1 MLSSDTPTTAVSA
14 EAPPVQAAARGW
26 QSRRTRRRA
35 GAWTS
40 HVLLLAGAVV
50 MVIPFVWMVSTSFKA
65 PGKTFV
71 YPPQWIPDPFV
82 WQNYPAMWTAL
93 PFNHFFVN
101 SIKIAS
107 LATLGQL
114 LTCSMGG
121 FTFGVL
127 RFRGR
132 DVLFLAL
139 IATLMVPYQV
149 TLIPTFI
156 LFSKLGWVGTHLPL
170 WVPAFWGGAFG
181 TFLMRQ
187 FFMTIP
193 IDLAESARMDGAN
206 IGRRLAIKN
215 GGKARDVGFG
225 DMLKHNVCLTNAVLR
240 SGVLRRVIGKL
251 DSNRPSLQ
259 HSGIGH
265 QFASEGVAIGA
276 KIGGAVEGDGFWR
289 RRWRWGVGRRRFIVN
304 DSWWRQ
310 GDGGHNR
317 RRQGGCSGGRYGR
330 FYRSGFNRSSL
341 TSAAIWNHGLFA
353 TAGRQSN

>member
-1 MLSSDTPTTAVSA
+1 MLSSDTPATAVPA
-14 EAPPVQAAARGW
+14 EAPVVQSTARGW
-26 QSRRTRRRA
+26 QSRRTRRRV

-40 HVLLLAGAVV
+40 HALLLVGAVV

-65 PGKTFV
+65 AGKTFV

-82 WQNYPAMWTAL
+82 WQNYPDMWTAL

-206 IGRRLAIKN
+206 IGRIFRHIYVPLAKPALATLAIFTFMWSWN
-215 GGKARDVGFG
+215 DLLNPLIYVHELDRLTLTVGLSFFQNQYGGKWTLMMA
-225 DMLKHNVCLTNAVLR
+225 
-240 SGVLRRVIGKL
+240 
-251 DSNRPSLQ
+251 
-259 HSGIGH
+259 
-265 QFASEGVAIGA
+265 
-276 KIGGAVEGDGFWR
+276 GAVVSILPILLVFFFAQKYFIEG
-289 RRWRWGVGRRRFIVN
+289 IA
-304 DSWWRQ
+304 
-310 GDGGHNR
+310 
-317 RRQGGCSGGRYGR
+317 
-330 FYRSGFNRSSL
+330 L
-341 TSAAIWNHGLFA
+341 TGIK
-353 TAGRQSN
+353 R